1 MNICE
6 DGYSGNNDPFFQEIS
21 DDYDE
26 IQMNP
31 DTLDDGSVVVNFDV
45 YDNENEKI
53 VQQGGY
59 VMVRKNEDDK
69 CFTVVVV
76 DVDGNTQSE
85 TFLPFNWSDV

>member
-6 DGYSGNNDPFFQEIS
+6 DGYSGNNDTFFQEIS

-45 YDNENEKI
+45 YENNQVIKT
-53 VQQGGY
+53 GGY
-59 VMVRKNEDDK
+59 VMVRKEDDH
-69 CFTVVVV
+69 FMITVF
-76 DVDGNTQSE
+76 DTEGNVESE
-85 TFLPFNWSDV
+85 TNLPFDWSDV

>member
-26 IQMNP
+26 IQMSP

-45 YDNENEKI
+45 YDNENNQVIKT
-53 VQQGGY
+53 GGY
-59 VMVRKNEDDK
+59 VMVRKDEDEKRFTILVFDK
-69 CFTVVVV
+69 
-76 DVDGNTQSE
+76 DGNSVSQTL
-85 TFLPFNWSDV
+85 LPFDWSDV